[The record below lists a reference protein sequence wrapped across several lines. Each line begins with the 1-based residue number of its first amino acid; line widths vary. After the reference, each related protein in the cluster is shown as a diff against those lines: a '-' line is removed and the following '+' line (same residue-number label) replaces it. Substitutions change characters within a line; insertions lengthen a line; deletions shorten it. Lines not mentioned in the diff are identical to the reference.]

1 MNKIPLYPVH
11 SLILLHDS
19 NPIFCEEQFAIERQK
34 KSLIALVL
42 LYVAMWLVQKTCMIL
57 PTRLRSKTNSCSL
70 ASNSALGSLLVYTF
84 HHYPCDFF
92 LRSDWLFLLLRFWFA
107 LLQNIVLHFSAV
119 TNIRA
124 FRVSISRPGH
134 FAHCEISVRIT

>member
-1 MNKIPLYPVH
+1 MNKMPLYPVH

-34 KSLIALVL
+34 KISDYFGSALRR
-42 LYVAMWLVQKTCMIL
+42 YVIGPENLHDPPNQVKIE
-57 PTRLRSKTNSCSL
+57 TNTCSL

-92 LRSDWLFLLLRFWFA
+92 LRSDWLFLLLRFWFC
-107 LLQNIVLHFSAV
+107 NIQ
-119 TNIRA
+119 
-124 FRVSISRPGH
+124 
-134 FAHCEISVRIT
+134 

>member
-42 LYVAMWLVQKTCMIL
+42 LYVAM
-57 PTRLRSKTNSCSL
+57 
-70 ASNSALGSLLVYTF
+70 
-84 HHYPCDFF
+84 
-92 LRSDWLFLLLRFWFA
+92 
-107 LLQNIVLHFSAV
+107 
-119 TNIRA
+119 
-124 FRVSISRPGH
+124 
-134 FAHCEISVRIT
+134 